1 MKAAWRHKA
10 TFRHATFTFKACY
23 TGMCLLGGSGAVL
36 LVLPDEANTRFATP
50 RPRSLPRA
58 LTPPPLLPSPPLVF
72 CPHGELTLSAWGD
85 RSATWLDPV
94 KAAEIRAANQ
104 GLPGDVRAAASAASA
119 RDVRAPNFFTVDGKG
134 EPGRPQ

>member
-1 MKAAWRHKA
+1 MSGDASRDILPFDPARH
-10 TFRHATFTFKACY
+10 RQQ
-23 TGMCLLGGSGAVL
+23 GG
-36 LVLPDEANTRFATP
+36 RTP
-50 RPRSLPRA
+50 SCPPEQEGGLW
-58 LTPPPLLPSPPLVF
+58 TVWGFPPLLPSPPLVF

>member
-1 MKAAWRHKA
+1 MLVGAGGWKPSWSRARRWRDQ
-10 TFRHATFTFKACY
+10 
-23 TGMCLLGGSGAVL
+23 
-36 LVLPDEANTRFATP
+36 P
-50 RPRSLPRA
+50 
-58 LTPPPLLPSPPLVF
+58 LT
-72 CPHGELTLSAWGD
+72 TLSAWGD

-119 RDVRAPNFFTVDGKG
+119 RDVRAPNFFAVDGKG